1 MKKSGMLSVLLIV
14 VAVMLCGCGGMSKE
28 DAQSYLKSVL
38 DASYKGEFGTYIEW
52 TKSSQEEA
60 KKLYEANIDV
70 AMQESGLE
78 SLGLSEELT
87 ANYRQLFEDTINL
100 VKYEVGEAEEAG
112 DKEYTI
118 HVTLEP
124 FVGFEGVQEEA
135 ETAVKEEIRDM
146 PEIPDQTTINEM
158 FYQKQYDLM
167 AGKVAS
173 PEYGDAVTVEVT
185 VKPDSNGVYF
195 IDQSDMTALDEA
207 LFVMDN

>member
-1 MKKSGMLSVLLIV
+1 MKKSGMLSVLLIAV
-14 VAVMLCGCGGMSKE
+14 VMMLCGCGGMSKE

-60 KKLYEANIDV
+60 RKLYEANIDV

-100 VKYEVGEAEEAG
+100 VKYKVGEAEEVG
-112 DKEYTI
+112 DKEYVI
-118 HVTLEP
+118 QVTLEP
-124 FVGFEGVQEEA
+124 FIGFEGVQEEA
-135 ETAVKEEIRDM
+135 ETAVKEEIKNM

-167 AGKVAS
+167 AGKAAS
-173 PEYGDAVTVEVT
+173 PEYGDEVTVEVT